1 MSAKASRV
9 CDLSQEPFW
18 TGLDRSQGVHSDLS
32 SPATTIGGWTAGQ
45 MDGSGRNSSVA
56 AITDEL
62 VRLWHPAWLV
72 ALLGRWYLTAQI
84 DRDEEL
90 VARLVA
96 GRTPDLDERRSAMES
111 SRLAY
116 DLGLAWQEAGSPDLQ
131 PLTAEEQRRGRTPP
145 PGGRVTETE
154 PETGMVD

>member
-1 MSAKASRV
+1 MSAKASHV
-9 CDLSQEPFW
+9 SDLSQEPFW

-96 GRTPDLDERRSAMES
+96 GRTTRK
-111 SRLAY
+111 
-116 DLGLAWQEAGSPDLQ
+116 
-131 PLTAEEQRRGRTPP
+131 EEHRRGIPRD
-145 PGGRVTETE
+145 R
-154 PETGMVD
+154 